1 MAGPIV
7 AVLTAATLLASWRP
21 VPAAATQLAS
31 AAAAVRGDSLVPA
44 TGRSAAMAMR
54 AQPEAP
60 HLDGRLD
67 EAAWALAPS
76 FGDFIQ
82 RDPNEGQPATERTEV
97 RVLFTDDALYV
108 AVRAYDSRP
117 DLVRGQLT
125 RRDAESPSDW
135 IVVAVDSYH
144 DRRTAFQFWVNPA
157 GVKRDIYVFNDG
169 DEDDSWDAVWD
180 VAVSRDPGGW
190 TAEYRIPFSQLRFT
204 AGTDRFGFNVGR
216 IVNRINETSMWR
228 LLPKNQPGDV
238 SHYGDLEGLAG
249 IRPPRRLEILPYSVG
264 RTERTLVEAGNP
276 FRDGRDAAATAGAD
290 VKMGIGSNLTL
301 DATINPDFG
310 QVEADPAVVNLS
322 AFETFFPE
330 RRPFFLEGVN
340 IFRFPIALGDGDGA
354 DEQLFYSRR
363 VGRRPPGDAEPPP
376 GGYSETLQNSSI
388 LGAAKLSGKTTSG
401 WTIGLLG
408 ALTAEEHGRVADST
422 GAIVG
427 SEAIAPRTSHF
438 IGRLARDL
446 RNGRTVLGIFG
457 TYLHRDLPSNLDW
470 LRRDAASLGVDW
482 NHRFSQDRYRFRGWA
497 VGSNVRGSAEAITLT
512 QQSSA
517 RYFQRPDLDYVTYDT
532 TRTALSGVAAQM
544 TVGKENGDWR
554 WSTGLDTRSP
564 GFEVNDIGFMRDAD
578 RTIQYAWLNRR
589 WLRPGRIFRR
599 AGINFNQHSV
609 WNYGWDRRGLG
620 GNVNANFTLTNYWG
634 GYAGVQRNLGGL
646 ANELRGGPLI
656 RIPSNTNGWAGFFS
670 DERKPLQLFANGWF
684 FSQDESGAHGGGVST
699 SVTWRPS
706 SQLDLSLEPSVDWN
720 HDTWQY
726 LETSPVL
733 GNTEYFF
740 GGLQQT
746 TVAMGLRANATFT
759 STLSLQVFAQPYY
772 SAGAYTDVKHVIDP
786 RGRTFQEE
794 LASLGS
800 NRDSSG
806 SFLLDLDGNGQ
817 TDWTI
822 ANPDFNFLSFRS
834 NVVLRWEYRRGS
846 TLFLV
851 WQQTRDSG
859 GSNGQFQP
867 GDAMRTMA
875 RTMPEN
881 VFVVKLNY
889 WFSL

>member
-7 AVLTAATLLASWRP
+7 VAVTATLLSSLP
-21 VPAAATQLAS
+21 PQGAAAQLAS
-31 AAAAVRGDSLVPA
+31 ASIAITGDSVELPA
-44 TGRSAAMAMR
+44 RRSSASAIR
-54 AQPEAP
+54 AQPQAP
-60 HLDGRLD
+60 RLDGRAD

-82 RDPNEGQPATERTEV
+82 KDPNEGLPATERTEV
-97 RVLFTDDALYV
+97 RVLYTDDALYI

-117 DLVRGQLT
+117 DLIHGQLT
-125 RRDAESPSDW
+125 RRDAQSPSDW

-157 GVKRDIYVFNDG
+157 GVKRDVYIFNDG

-180 VAVSRDPGGW
+180 VAVSRDQGGW

-204 AGTDRFGFNVGR
+204 SGTDRFGFNVGR
-216 IVNRINETSMWR
+216 IVNRTNETSMWR
-228 LLPKNQPGDV
+228 LVPKNQPGDV

-264 RTERTLVEAGNP
+264 RAERTQLETGNP
-276 FRDGRDAAATAGAD
+276 FRDGSAASATAGAD

-310 QVEADPAVVNLS
+310 QVDADPAVVNLS

-340 IFRFPIALGDGDGA
+340 IFRFPITLGDGGGA
-354 DEQLFYSRR
+354 NEQLFYSRR
-363 VGRRPPGDAEPPP
+363 IGRAPQGYAEPPD

-388 LGAAKLSGKTTSG
+388 LAAAKLSGKTTSG

-408 ALTAEEHGRVADST
+408 ALTAEEHGRIADST

-446 RNGRTVLGIFG
+446 RNGRTVLGVFG
-457 TYLHRDLPSNLDW
+457 TYLHRELPANLTW
-470 LRRDAASLGVDW
+470 LRSDAASFGVDW
-482 NHRFSQDRYRFRGWA
+482 NHRFASDRYRFRGWA
-497 VGSNVRGSAEAITLT
+497 VGSTVRGSAEAIDLT

-517 RYFQRPDLDYVTYDT
+517 RYYQRPDMDYVTYDP
-532 TRTALSGVAAQM
+532 TRTALSGFAAQA
-544 TVGKENGDWR
+544 TIGKENGNWR
-554 WSTGLDTRSP
+554 WSTGVDTRSP
-564 GFEVNDIGFMRDAD
+564 GFEVNDIGYMRDAD
-578 RTIQYAWLNRR
+578 RTIQFAWLSHR
-589 WLRPGRIFRR
+589 WLRPGRVFRR
-599 AGINFNQHSV
+599 AQINFNQHSV

-634 GYAGVQRNLGGL
+634 GFLGVNRQLGGL
-646 ANELRGGPLI
+646 VNELRGGPLI
-656 RIPSNTNGWAGFFS
+656 RTPANVNGWAGFFS
-670 DERKPLQLFANGWF
+670 DERKPLQIFGNGWF
-684 FSQDESGAHGGGVST
+684 FVQEESGARGGGVST

-706 SQLDLSLEPSVDWN
+706 GQLDLSVEPSVDWN

-726 LETSPVL
+726 LETSTVA

-759 STLSLQVFAQPYY
+759 PTLSLQVFAQPYY
-772 SAGAYTDVKHVIDP
+772 SAGAYTDVKHVVDP
-786 RGRTFQEE
+786 RASHFDQEFE
-794 LASLGS
+794 SLGS
-800 NRDSSG
+800 ARDSSG
-806 SFLLDLDGNGQ
+806 SFLLDVDGNGQ
-817 TDWTI
+817 DDWTI
-822 ANPDFNFLSFRS
+822 ANPDFDFLSFRS

-851 WQQTRDSG
+851 WQQTRDA
-859 GSNGQFQP
+859 GSSDGRFQP

-875 RTMPEN
+875 RTMPAN